1 MRLSVAVTSC
11 HSTESERPHR
21 VANKVENIDSRKC
34 YFSRKYLGPHL
45 IYDSLGPS
53 LASFKS
59 RLVLPFWYRLTQ
71 VVLEMRLL
79 SGCIV
84 GLVVG
89 PAQLDRSNRFCGA
102 YVMSSRH
109 TRLRDICSNRPH
121 LAVVSSAATRHK
133 NARTRY
139 WYQDHIIM

>member
-71 VVLEMRLL
+71 VVLQKRSLN
-79 SGCIV
+79 GCSSNYCTINYCDPEEV
-84 GLVVG
+84 QSIANSTSVYITEAFTLH
-89 PAQLDRSNRFCGA
+89 RSF
-102 YVMSSRH
+102 
-109 TRLRDICSNRPH
+109 RDIPCSQ
-121 LAVVSSAATRHK
+121 LLVQS
-133 NARTRY
+133 
-139 WYQDHIIM
+139 